1 LSFAAQPHPSRDP
14 PARAAWAADTF
25 WGNAVESKHSGD
37 GKPDDDDDDD
47 DDDVDVEVDVV
58 NPMISSK
65 HPFNFIIAVMMII
78 IELMW

>member
-1 LSFAAQPHPSRDP
+1 M
-14 PARAAWAADTF
+14 
-25 WGNAVESKHSGD
+25 ESKHSGD
-37 GKPDDDDDDD
+37 GKPDDDDDDDD